1 MKILGDIRPYTNEMY
16 TYTMV
21 TNAGAPVKVALWE
34 VYYKGR
40 RLAENDKG
48 IFRFGTNLGALSLK
62 LVAYVRN
69 PDTRK
74 LVEYSIQIQP
84 LIGKPQLL
92 KLYWQDI
99 NKKEIGNREVAYL
112 DKVTL
117 VVKTQNIPQGDRL
130 KVTIY
135 EDEYADGHA
144 ESSRDMGSL
153 YTQPVTKNGYAY
165 LELQNMA
172 LYQKKLNKMD
182 YVDEDTHEY
191 YARIQYYNKLNQI
204 EDKIQLK
211 VKNELKQTVQQDLG
225 NKPQKIGEVEST
237 KKNKKGLNFT
247 FGVFIDGT
255 LNNMYNTEMKQKMDS
270 MIDPKKAA
278 PRNTTGL
285 DRSMKLYQFKEIY
298 KHGDPDYGESSYEN
312 DLSNPAILYKN
323 YIADFTSIFKIY
335 TEGVGTH
342 SAPKEQGGTLTQK
355 DYKGDDLMEGPAFGM
370 GNAGIID
377 KVRKSIVDVI
387 KKINSNTNKGREYPD
402 TITFDVFGF
411 SRGAAAARHFV
422 HVVTHPAYK
431 PEKTYDNGP
440 QGFPSVWDLQ
450 GHRLPNSYADKTLPP
465 FGVLGQLL
473 LEAKLLD
480 ERTKIKVRFV
490 GIYDTVPHH
499 GATQTN
505 DIKDLGLNSVNNAD
519 YVVHMVAA
527 DEHRAFFDLADI
539 SSVSRK
545 RGVELIY
552 PGVHCDVGGA
562 YEEGAGNHPY
572 RINVSRSKDELEIEK
587 KEIVR
592 QGWFK
597 EDQMSVHFYMSG
609 IILAQIAGNFYRLE
623 GYKKKVSN
631 QYSYIPLHLMAQFCE
646 RKGVPIKESD
656 IINVYK
662 YTFTSNFIDDIPNIK
677 YKNIDF
683 LNTIKAILKKYSF
696 EGGKPLQFIEPQI
709 YKEPLFKY
717 EKGSHDAAEY
727 IIEYK
732 KRFMEKQA
740 KLDAE
745 ITKNNEILK
754 FLRLYYLHWNATYG
768 SPAEAKGTWLSGKN
782 RPNFKNGKRKRKR
795 NVH

>member
-165 LELQNMA
+165 LELQNMT

-182 YVDEDTHEY
+182 YVNEGTHEY

-211 VKNELKQTVQQDLG
+211 VKNELKQIVQQDLG

-237 KKNKKGLNFT
+237 HKNKKGLNFT

-270 MIDPKKAA
+270 MIDTQKAA
-278 PRNTTGL
+278 PRNATGL
-285 DRSMKLYQFKEIY
+285 NDRMKLKDFQDVY

-312 DLSNPAILYKN
+312 DLSNPAILFKN
-323 YIADFTSIFKIY
+323 YVKKEKEYQYSIY

-342 SAPKEQGGTLTQK
+342 SSPQEQGGELRK
-355 DYKGDDLMEGPAFGM
+355 RDYKSDDLMQAPAFGM
-370 GNAGIID
+370 GNAGIMD
-377 KVRKSIVDVI
+377 KVRKSIKDVVN
-387 KKINSNTNKGREYPD
+387 KIWQVAQKQNDTYID

-422 HVVTHPAYK
+422 HVVTHDPYK
-431 PEKTYDNGP
+431 PKQSLFRGDNEY
-440 QGFPSVWDLQ
+440 VKDLQ
-450 GHRLPNSYADKTLPP
+450 GNEVNSDLYYDKMMPR
-465 FGVLGQLL
+465 FGVLGQKLQD
-473 LEAKLLD
+473 AKLLD
-480 ERTKIKVRFV
+480 ERTKVKIRFV

-499 GATQTN
+499 GAFQIN
-505 DIKDLGLNSVNNAD
+505 DIKDLGLNDVNKAD

-527 DEHRAFFDLADI
+527 DEYRANFDLVDI
-539 SSVSRK
+539 SSVAKVSPQSGK
-545 RGVELIY
+545 KGGIELTY

-562 YEEGAGNHPY
+562 YVEGGGNRCY
-572 RINVSRSKDELEIEK
+572 KLALGYNYTNLEKEK
-587 KEIVR
+587 KEFVE
-592 QGWFK
+592 QGWYK
-597 EDQMSVHFYMSG
+597 ENELGIYEITDIRDINHFG
-609 IILAQIAGNFYRLE
+609 GYRLQ
-623 GYKKKVSN
+623 GYKKDVSN
-631 QYSYIPLHLMAQFCE
+631 QYSYIPLHIMRKFCNM
-646 RKGVPIKESD
+646 KNVPINEVKLMEFKQFKKNWMKD
-656 IINVYK
+656 
-662 YTFTSNFIDDIPNIK
+662 NIT
-677 YKNIDF
+677 F
-683 LNTIKAILKKYSF
+683 LNGIKKKLWDYSF
-696 EGGKPLQFIEPQI
+696 NGGKTIT
-709 YKEPLFKY
+709 FKNDGDN
-717 EKGSHDAAEY
+717 EE
-727 IIEYK
+727 I
-732 KRFMEKQA
+732 R
-740 KLDAE
+740 KL
-745 ITKNNEILK
+745 
-754 FLRLYYLHWNATYG
+754 RYHYLHWNSTYG
-768 SPAEAKGTWLSGKN
+768 DRREAFGTWVSGKN
-782 RPNFKNGKRKRKR
+782 HPNIINGKRKR